1 MKETKKVKINEV
13 DFKNL
18 NIETL
23 KGLYLEYKEIINYLV
38 FGVLATVVNFVSYFI
53 FAKLL
58 KIDEVVSSG
67 LSWFCSVLFAYI
79 TNRIFVFESTA
90 NTKKAFLKEL
100 VSFFMARIASGILCD
115 VGTFA
120 IMVKVLNINDVVSK
134 IVTQVMVVIV
144 NYVFSKFIVF
154 KKIKN
159 KENIKQ
165 NGKNKRKT
173 NKI

>member
-38 FGVLATVVNFVSYFI
+38 FGVLTTVVNFVSYFI

-154 KKIKN
+154 KKN
-159 KENIKQ
+159 KK
-165 NGKNKRKT
+165 
-173 NKI
+173 

>member
-154 KKIKN
+154 KKN
-159 KENIKQ
+159 KK
-165 NGKNKRKT
+165 
-173 NKI
+173 

>member
-18 NIETL
+18 NIEIL

-154 KKIKN
+154 KKN
-159 KENIKQ
+159 KK
-165 NGKNKRKT
+165 
-173 NKI
+173 